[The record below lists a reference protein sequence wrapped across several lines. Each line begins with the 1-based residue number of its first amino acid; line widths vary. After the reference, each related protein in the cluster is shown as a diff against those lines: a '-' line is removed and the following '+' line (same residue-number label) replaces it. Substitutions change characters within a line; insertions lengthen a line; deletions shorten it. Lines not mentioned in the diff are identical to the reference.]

1 MIHVIECS
9 AWIPSG
15 LCIYKQVVR
24 FLAVHSIAPLFSMSA
39 NSKESFEEN
48 WLPERE
54 DSGFLPFTLRP
65 VTPPVREDTIRGYLC
80 YRTDVILSLN
90 HAVVSVE
97 NIV

>member
-48 WLPERE
+48 WLPKEKILDFFLSRYDQLLPPSERIP
-54 DSGFLPFTLRP
+54 SAATSATGPMSS
-65 VTPPVREDTIRGYLC
+65 
-80 YRTDVILSLN
+80 SL
-90 HAVVSVE
+90 
-97 NIV
+97 